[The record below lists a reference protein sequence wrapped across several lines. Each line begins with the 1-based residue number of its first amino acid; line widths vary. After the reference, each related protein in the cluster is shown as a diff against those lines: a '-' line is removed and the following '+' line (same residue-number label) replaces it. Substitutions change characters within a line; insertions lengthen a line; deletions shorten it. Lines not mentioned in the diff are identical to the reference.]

1 MLLSDTATGAEQVVW
16 PEGGMHGVS
25 VAPTSVDA
33 LWISTGIVKSGI
45 CEVVATVI
53 GGAPVGH
60 GNRVAWMD
68 PSLNK

>member
-1 MLLSDTATGAEQVVW
+1 MLLSDTATGGEQVVM
-16 PEGGMHGVS
+16 PGDGVHGVS
-25 VAPTSVDA
+25 VAPTNVDA

-53 GGAPVGH
+53 GGAPVGQ
-60 GNRVAWMD
+60 GNCVAWID